1 MLLALSSNAAHHHQP
16 GFDPTVAIKKENS
29 NGRKRSRTKFS
40 AEQKVKMREF
50 AEKLGW
56 KMQRSDQR
64 LVEEFCREVG
74 VSRGVLKVWM
84 HNNKYTI
91 GKREVGSLNL
101 QNNFH
106 NNTDKITS
114 RIRFNEHENYHING
128 GNNEDDGHHNE
139 VGGLHLHVSTNG
151 SSSSS

>member
-1 MLLALSSNAAHHHQP
+1 
-16 GFDPTVAIKKENS
+16 
-29 NGRKRSRTKFS
+29 
-40 AEQKVKMREF
+40 MREF